1 MHYKTNENIETTML
15 DLNNDNVLIDRIKVK
30 KLKLRQKSLNTL

>member
-15 DLNNDNVLIDRIKVK
+15 DLNNDNVLNDRIKVK
-30 KLKLRQKSLNTL
+30 KLKLRQRSLNTL

>member
-15 DLNNDNVLIDRIKVK
+15 DLNNDNVLNDRIKVK